1 VIIQVRNGKVDIGP
15 VRVGKLFYKKD
26 TVMKSIED
34 LIKDQDNPQLEQV
47 SAADSPTTEEQ
58 KEAPET
64 TQETT
69 EAENPS
75 IYSSNEVID
84 LLKKSLNIH
93 WQQTI
98 SLTAQAVHFNRWGYT
113 KLAALLKQDAE
124 EEHQHAMENI
134 KRLEFFDADY
144 QPMVVSPPSWTR
156 HDMIS
161 IIQYNL
167 NSVREAAAAEKQAI
181 TASRLV
187 GDELTANSMIPLLEG
202 SENGIRLYEG
212 YLKMIEQMGLD
223 NFLSLYA

>member
-1 VIIQVRNGKVDIGP
+1 
-15 VRVGKLFYKKD
+15 
-26 TVMKSIED
+26 M
-34 LIKDQDNPQLEQV
+34 
-47 SAADSPTTEEQ
+47 
-58 KEAPET
+58 
-64 TQETT
+64 
-69 EAENPS
+69 
-75 IYSSNEVID
+75 
-84 LLKKSLNIH
+84 
-93 WQQTI
+93 
-98 SLTAQAVHFNRWGYT
+98 HFKRWGYT

-144 QPMVVSPPSWTR
+144 QPIVVSPPSWTR
-156 HDMIS
+156 HDMIG

-181 TASRLV
+181 LASRLV